1 LLIAYVN
8 ECGCSGELPSAD
20 SPVMPLLTIAGFAA
34 PAAAVE
40 RLTAGLAEWKLRFF
54 PGLCRDLADPEG
66 SILVEVEGAELRRL
80 ARRSKKTARF
90 AAVALG
96 GLLDLLEAEEA
107 RLLGRVW
114 IKGIDEPFNRRAIFS
129 TSLQTILAGLGDLCA
144 RRGTYGIALLASGD
158 RSPKETLSQQLF
170 SRRFEKLHGASPR
183 GGLERLAELPSFAHP
198 ANHAGLQLAGLLC
211 SALLFPLAAYS
222 FCRGHVRNPTHL
234 SDAYLALKE
243 RLGGRLEKLQH
254 RYQDG
259 GGKWQG
265 GITVS
270 DPLGGRPGGILFR

>member
-34 PAAAVE
+34 PATGIE
-40 RLTAGLAEWKLRFF
+40 RLTVGLAEWKLRFF
-54 PGLCRDLADPEG
+54 PGLCRDLADPLD
-66 SILVEVEGAELRRL
+66 SILVEIEGAELRRL
-80 ARRSKKTARF
+80 ARRSKKSARF

-129 TSLQTILAGLGDLCA
+129 TSLQTILGGLGNLCA
-144 RRGTYGIALLASGD
+144 RRGTNGIALLASGD

-170 SRRFEKLHGASPR
+170 SRKFASPR

-222 FCRGHVRNPTHL
+222 FCRGYVRNPTHV
-234 SDAYLALKE
+234 SEAYGPLKE
-243 RLGGRLEKLQH
+243 RLGARLEKLQH

-259 GGKWQG
+259 DGKWLG

-270 DPLGGRPGGILFR
+270 DQMGGRPGGFLFR

>member
-34 PAAAVE
+34 PATGIE
-40 RLTAGLAEWKLRFF
+40 RLTVGLAEWKLRFF
-54 PGLCRDLADPEG
+54 PGLCRDLADPLD
-66 SILVEVEGAELRRL
+66 SILVEIEGAELRRL
-80 ARRSKKTARF
+80 ARRSKKAARF

-129 TSLQTILAGLGDLCA
+129 TSLQTILGGLGDLCA
-144 RRGTYGIALLASGD
+144 RRGTNGIALLASGD

-170 SRRFEKLHGASPR
+170 SRKFSSPR

-222 FCRGHVRNPTHL
+222 FCRGYVRNPTHV

-243 RLGGRLEKLQH
+243 RLGDRLEKLQH

-259 GGKWQG
+259 AGKWQG

-270 DPLGGRPGGILFR
+270 DQLGGRPGGILFR